1 MPHNKY
7 NRNDVAIETGF
18 RCICRQAFNYN
29 SKRERNMKI
38 RMHEKFCSSC
48 PDNMG
53 NLERFLGKKA
63 MPVTNVRIVR

>member
-7 NRNDVAIETGF
+7 NRNDFAIETGF
-18 RCICRQAFNYN
+18 RCVCGQTFNYN
-29 SKRERNMKI
+29 SERERNTKI
-38 RMHEKFCSSC
+38 RMHKKFCSSC

-53 NLERFLGKKA
+53 NLERFLEKKA